1 MFGNALILRNVKMDW
16 SSNLKN
22 TYYNTHMDPMTI
34 IGVLEVMRIVN
45 DSVSVLSST
54 VPATNVGTLGA

>member
-1 MFGNALILRNVKMDW
+1 MLKYVVILRNAKT
-16 SSNLKN
+16 NLTSDFEN

-54 VPATNVGTLGA
+54 VPAPNVGTLGA